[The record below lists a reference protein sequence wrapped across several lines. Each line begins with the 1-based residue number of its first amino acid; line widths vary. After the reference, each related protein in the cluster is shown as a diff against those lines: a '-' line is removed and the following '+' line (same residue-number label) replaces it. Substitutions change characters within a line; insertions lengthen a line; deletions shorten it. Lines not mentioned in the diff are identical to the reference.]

1 MAAGGSI
8 GSGRMRLYGIYCT
21 SALSGSFRGE
31 DVGGGR
37 QNFSGVVPVRNQS
50 RDNLKERRED
60 RSVEGHVVFH
70 IVLPVLCGQSQTNE
84 YSFMGRETG
93 NESFQKVFCCICPV
107 AGLRRQ
113 LHAALYKI
121 CFGS

>member
-60 RSVEGHVVFH
+60 RSVEACR
-70 IVLPVLCGQSQTNE
+70 LP
-84 YSFMGRETG
+84 YSAARPLRAVADKRIFLYGKGNRE
-93 NESFQKVFCCICPV
+93 
-107 AGLRRQ
+107 
-113 LHAALYKI
+113 
-121 CFGS
+121 